1 MGEKTKEKKYLTEH
15 EAKIL
20 EEKKKKPDYEKWVT
34 RTSIALAGLFLS
46 IFLLL
51 TLYSWYSDF
60 QFYRYCSF
68 ERETLSKLKFFLLRS

>member
-1 MGEKTKEKKYLTEH
+1 MGEKPKEKKYLNEH
-15 EAKIL
+15 ETKIL
-20 EEKKKKPDYEKWVT
+20 EEKNKKPDYEKWVT

-68 ERETLSKLKFFLLRS
+68 ERETLSKLIFFC